1 MTDGFGIAGYV
12 VLVAYLAATVLLG
25 LSFARK
31 QKSLAG
37 YFLAER
43 AAPWWAVGI
52 SILACDLSA
61 ISYMG
66 APSWTYYRD
75 LRYAVSFLRVGR
87 SRQDIDAMTLWGRS
101 HAREQ
106 QHSQQLAHG
115 DPVQEPETAR

>member
-12 VLVAYLAATVLLG
+12 VLVAYLVATVLLG

-61 ISYMG
+61 ISYIG

-75 LRYAVSFLRVGR
+75 LRYAMVAFIFPVTAVVVSYLFIPFLRG
-87 SRQDIDAMTLWGRS
+87 
-101 HAREQ
+101 
-106 QHSQQLAHG
+106 
-115 DPVQEPETAR
+115 